1 MRCRGPPPTGGE
13 QRVRKAVLVSWIQ
26 VGGDGCRPGKHG
38 RPRKEDRSAGGAELE
53 ELSSVHNYSLSD
65 LVFSEIRENKGFRH
79 RDKHRQRRQSISW
92 IDCCTMSLMCLRI
105 FLGSSCGNPKLSRRD
120 ADDPLEVKTEMALI
134 REAGAVR
141 DLREAELAVCSQEEL
156 RSFNAPR
163 DHILVGG

>member
-13 QRVRKAVLVSWIQ
+13 QRVEKPSWSRGSRLAGAAAGPANMGVHAKRTAVPEAPSLRNCLLFITILLVI
-26 VGGDGCRPGKHG
+26 
-38 RPRKEDRSAGGAELE
+38 
-53 ELSSVHNYSLSD
+53 
-65 LVFSEIRENKGFRH
+65 LVFSGIRENKGFRH

-92 IDCCTMSLMCLRI
+92 IDCYTMSLMCLRI

-120 ADDPLEVKTEMALI
+120 ADDPLEVKAEMALI

-163 DHILVGG
+163 DHILIRG

>member
-1 MRCRGPPPTGGE
+1 MGVHAKRTAVPEAPSLRNCLLFITILLVIWCSVKF
-13 QRVRKAVLVSWIQ
+13 VRK
-26 VGGDGCRPGKHG
+26 
-38 RPRKEDRSAGGAELE
+38 
-53 ELSSVHNYSLSD
+53 
-65 LVFSEIRENKGFRH
+65 KGVRH
-79 RDKHRQRRQSISW
+79 RDNHRQHRQFISW
-92 IDCCTMSLMCLRI
+92 IDCYTMSLMCLRI